1 MRPPPLPP
9 AAVAL
14 VLISTWIASVR
25 PDTLG
30 HGEESLLEAAD
41 DVVGAGDRQG
51 QRGREEGSHVALDV
65 LRGAPRKVKRHGDSQ
80 VRFSSPQFIN

>member
-14 VLISTWIASVR
+14 VLVSTWVASVR

-30 HGEESLLEAAD
+30 HGEELLLEPANPVAA
-41 DVVGAGDRQG
+41 GE
-51 QRGREEGSHVALDV
+51 RGGRRAPSERSHVELDAAG
-65 LRGAPRKVKRHGDSQ
+65 GATRKVKRHGDSQ